1 MTTKPNEIGSLRATA
16 NEKEILKEKSK
27 SYVCPTCNI
36 AHPILLPRDEKE
48 SLLQRELCS
57 IRSSRLLHS
66 RTRVVDPASA
76 SMKSTLTNKEQQKK
90 STNRLARPP
99 QGKQKVSNIHQ
110 LMRICVVLFGS
121 LLVRQIV
128 DAFLKYVND
137 VVI

>member
-1 MTTKPNEIGSLRATA
+1 M
-16 NEKEILKEKSK
+16 
-27 SYVCPTCNI
+27 
-36 AHPILLPRDEKE
+36 DEEE
-48 SLLQRELCS
+48 SLLQRELGS

-66 RTRVVDPASA
+66 RTLVVEPASA
-76 SMKSTLTNKEQQKK
+76 FMKSTLTNKVQQKK
-90 STNRLARPP
+90 STNRLVRPL
-99 QGKQKVSNIHQ
+99 QGRQKVSNIHQ